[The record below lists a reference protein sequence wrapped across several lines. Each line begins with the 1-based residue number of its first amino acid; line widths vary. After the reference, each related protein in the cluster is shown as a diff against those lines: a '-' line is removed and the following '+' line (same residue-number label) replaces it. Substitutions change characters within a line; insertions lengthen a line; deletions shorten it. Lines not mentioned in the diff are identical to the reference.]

1 MLQQLRIIIFFLTLS
16 LFSFLANA
24 VEDIELAESLILQDD
39 CENALPILVA
49 IYKSLNSD
57 KKRTLLSLNKCA
69 EKNLDYTLKVTTEK
83 KIIQLD
89 PKDLNVQM
97 RYLDSL
103 FYLSNYKEL
112 IKFSKKRKSL
122 YSYDD
127 YWMLL
132 GRSFYEMNEN
142 EKSISVFETYLRTKV
157 PQKKDEAY
165 YWLIKN
171 YLQLEEYSD
180 ARKYLAM
187 LVKKKNLMPWLKD
200 SIAGLQEYI
209 ETRDKRFSWT
219 AKFQAGT
226 DNNILREHDRISDI
240 TTLVDMYFDYNL
252 INKTKNTLTLGLDIN
267 YQGYAQFSI
276 NQFMSVAPRIGQTF
290 DITSQVKGDYLVSV
304 GKSQTNFKEDQ
315 NYYFLSNSYYVPLS
329 QNIELQPSVTY
340 FENLNNNPIKQ
351 INISLLAN
359 FYLERGTLWIGPYY
373 TESTSPQAE
382 IDATSSTFPFVTK
395 YSLTTRYSKS
405 GIFTGYQMSIGDNW
419 SLLSQYS
426 MAQTKYKSIDLSSF
440 NSIQVDNK
448 NDRVDLN
455 QSFKISLGYRQNTQW
470 RYNFTVGY
478 SMNNSKGFVGFNTTG
493 VVPDNNYN
501 QTQALVGITYRSL

>member
-1 MLQQLRIIIFFLTLS
+1 MLQQLRTFLFFLNLS
-16 LFSFLANA
+16 LFSLLANA
-24 VEDIELAESLILQDD
+24 VEDIELAESLVMQDD

-57 KKRTLLSLNKCA
+57 KKRTLLSINKCA
-69 EKNLDYTLKVTTEK
+69 EKNLDYNLKVSTEK

-142 EKSISVFETYLRTKV
+142 EKSISVFETYLRKKV
-157 PQKKDEAY
+157 TTKKDEAY

-171 YLQLEEYSD
+171 YLQLEEYSS
-180 ARKYLAM
+180 ARAYLAK
-187 LVKKKNLMPWLKD
+187 LVKTKNLMPWLKD

-209 ETRDKRFSWT
+209 ETRDKRFSWM
-219 AKFQAGT
+219 AKLQSGV
-226 DNNILREHDRISDI
+226 DNNILREHDKISDA

-267 YQGYAQFSI
+267 YQGYAQYSS
-276 NQFMSVAPRIGQTF
+276 NQFISVAPRIGQSF
-290 DITSQVKGDYLVSV
+290 DIIAQIKGEYLVSF
-304 GKSQTNFKEDQ
+304 GKSQTNFREDQ
-315 NYYFLSNSYYVPLS
+315 NYYFLSNSYYVPIS
-329 QNIELQPSVTY
+329 QNVELQPSLSY

-351 INISLLAN
+351 INISLLGN
-359 FYLERGTLWIGPYY
+359 FYLENGTFWIGPFY
-373 TESTSPQAE
+373 TQSTSPQAE
-382 IDATSSTFPFVTK
+382 VDTTSSTFPIVTN

-405 GIFTGYQMSIGDNW
+405 GLLTGYQMSIGDKW
-419 SLLSQYS
+419 SLLTQHS

-440 NSIQVDNK
+440 NSIQVDSK
-448 NDRVDLN
+448 DDRIDFN
-455 QSFKISLGYRQNTQW
+455 QSLKISLGYRQNSQW
-470 RYNFTVGY
+470 RYDFTVGY
-478 SMNNSKGFVGFNTTG
+478 SMNNSKGFAGFNSE

-501 QTQALVGITYRSL
+501 QTQALFGITYKSL